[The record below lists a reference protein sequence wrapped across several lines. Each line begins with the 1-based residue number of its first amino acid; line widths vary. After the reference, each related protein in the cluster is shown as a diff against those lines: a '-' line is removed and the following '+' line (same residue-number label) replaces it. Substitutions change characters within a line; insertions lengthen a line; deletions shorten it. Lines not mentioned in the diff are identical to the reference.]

1 MCDSPFS
8 CRDRSSQAACR
19 GSHVASPPRIC
30 AIPLSFCWGNH
41 TNSQRVAHVATPTNH
56 ESRATSHEPRATSHE
71 PRATS
76 HEPRA
81 TNTSHEHEPLKKA
94 LSSQTTLFLSSLNIT
109 LDFTGTKATSAN
121 INSFYFAVDDS
132 ADTLDIRFPGFFRF
146 QVGMADIH
154 AAHCSFTT
162 DFAKVCHWLH
172 LPAPSQY
179 NI

>member
-1 MCDSPFS
+1 MYIGTAHRAARRPLFAVSRP
-8 CRDRSSQAACR
+8 QAACR
-19 GSHVASPPRIC
+19 GS
-30 AIPLSFCWGNH
+30 
-41 TNSQRVAHVATPTNH
+41 RVAGPPWDMCDSPFISLGKSHKFPTGRPRGALY
-56 ESRATSHEPRATSHE
+56 ELRTTS
-71 PRATS
+71 
-76 HEPRA
+76 
-81 TNTSHEHEPLKKA
+81 HEPLKKA

>member
-1 MCDSPFS
+1 MYIGAAHRAARRPQFAVSRPQATCRGSRVAGPPWDMCDSPFIS
-8 CRDRSSQAACR
+8 LGKSHKFPTGRPR
-19 GSHVASPPRIC
+19 GALYELR
-30 AIPLSFCWGNH
+30 
-41 TNSQRVAHVATPTNH
+41 T
-56 ESRATSHEPRATSHE
+56 TS
-71 PRATS
+71 
-76 HEPRA
+76 
-81 TNTSHEHEPLKKA
+81 HEPLKKA

>member
-1 MCDSPFS
+1 MYIG
-8 CRDRSSQAACR
+8 AAHR
-19 GSHVASPPRIC
+19 AARRPQFAGRRPHVGARAWRARPGIC
-30 AIPLSFCWGNH
+30 AIPRSFRWGNH
-41 TNSQRVAHVATPTNH
+41 TNSQRVAHVAP
-56 ESRATSHEPRATSHE
+56 STSYEPRATS
-71 PRATS
+71 
-76 HEPRA
+76 
-81 TNTSHEHEPLKKA
+81 HEPLKKA

>member
-1 MCDSPFS
+1 MYIGAAHRAARRPQFAVSRP
-8 CRDRSSQAACR
+8 QAACR
-19 GSHVASPPRIC
+19 GS
-30 AIPLSFCWGNH
+30 
-41 TNSQRVAHVATPTNH
+41 RVAGPPWDMCDSPFISLGKSHKFPTGRPRGALY
-56 ESRATSHEPRATSHE
+56 ELRTTS
-71 PRATS
+71 
-76 HEPRA
+76 
-81 TNTSHEHEPLKKA
+81 HEPLKKA

>member
-1 MCDSPFS
+1 MYVGARTWRARPGICAIP
-8 CRDRSSQAACR
+8 RLVVGTAVRRPQAACR
-19 GSHVASPPRIC
+19 GSRVASPPQDMCDYPFIS
-30 AIPLSFCWGNH
+30 LGKSHKF
-41 TNSQRVAHVATPTNH
+41 PTGRPRGDPY
-56 ESRATSHEPRATSHE
+56 EPRATNHEPRATS
-71 PRATS
+71 
-76 HEPRA
+76 
-81 TNTSHEHEPLKKA
+81 HEPLKKA